1 MSSRACVLH
10 LETGAGL
17 QEQVPVLSAGERL
30 PVWRLPG
37 ERGPGGN
44 RLHLRGRHGSLGA
57 VRPLQEAEADHH
69 SRLVLITFLICCG
82 GFKSKIYSI
91 LDQSKLN
98 NLLKDLGYDQH
109 VGSPE
114 AGTGAA
120 ARMEAAATEDENSPG
135 EGAEEAGTERH
146 PAGAVT
152 AGQASR
158 TPQEETDNNN
168 AGERSRE
175 KTKRKI
181 ILKKVGHSVVKR
193 SDETNNNFRPNTNTN
208 NIRFS
213 KSTEYEYE

>member
-1 MSSRACVLH
+1 M
-10 LETGAGL
+10 
-17 QEQVPVLSAGERL
+17 
-30 PVWRLPG
+30 
-37 ERGPGGN
+37 
-44 RLHLRGRHGSLGA
+44 
-57 VRPLQEAEADHH
+57 D
-69 SRLVLITFLICCG
+69 CG

-98 NLLKDLGYDQH
+98 NLLKDLGYDEH

-135 EGAEEAGTERH
+135 EGAEEAGTEQR

-168 AGERSRE
+168 AGERFRE

-193 SDETNNNFRPNTNTN
+193 P
-208 NIRFS
+208 
-213 KSTEYEYE
+213 KSTKRMTSVDQTKIEPLDLDSVAKTGDDKVKKKTVVGGKLKKSKCKHCAKMITSCNMSKHVKRFHSNELQHSSNEAEASRGGESGSGEFNCCFCHKTLKDR